1 MLILILVLLSLVVA
15 LLRGGRL
22 TRLAQVPFRHGYLVV
37 LSLAIQVVIFSPLA
51 TVLHVKPWT
60 PQLYVLSMLT
70 LAGWFGLNY
79 RLPGMAVVGLGL
91 LLNLAAIAS
100 NGGYMPASPA
110 ALERAGMISRL
121 TNPEEVI
128 HNNSIVATEGTRLR
142 FLTDIFAIP
151 RQVPLANV
159 FSVGDV
165 LIALGGMYFLQRVLT
180 DSRLDPAGA
189 HH

>member
-1 MLILILVLLSLVVA
+1 
-15 LLRGGRL
+15 
-22 TRLAQVPFRHGYLVV
+22 
-37 LSLAIQVVIFSPLA
+37 
-51 TVLHVKPWT
+51 
-60 PQLYVLSMLT
+60 
-70 LAGWFGLNY
+70 
-79 RLPGMAVVGLGL
+79 
-91 LLNLAAIAS
+91 
-100 NGGYMPASPA
+100 
-110 ALERAGMISRL
+110 
-121 TNPEEVI
+121 PEEVI